1 MLNIIRVF
9 VSDAKRLYTNV
20 VAVVVII
27 GLSVIPSLYAWFN
40 ILSNWAPYEK
50 EATSHLSVAVA
61 SDDMGCDLDGVELN
75 VGSIIIDN
83 LKGNDSI
90 NWVFL
95 DDSHEA
101 ISQVESGKSYAAL
114 IIDENFSEDMLSFL
128 GGDVK
133 HPTIIYYEN
142 EKKNA
147 IAPKITS
154 KVKTTVQEEVNKA
167 FVNTMASSLLT
178 ASNYV
183 ITEDGNAAGGI
194 TGVAITKLNRLNTDV
209 KTIITLLDSYISI
222 MDASESLMEA
232 AAGVSSELDAIE
244 ENSRAMMEAA
254 DSSLSASVVSTNAV
268 SQVVIAG
275 FETSDKQLEN
285 TQILVREMIS
295 QVEKSGE
302 FTDTMASGLSLALSS
317 AQTTYQT
324 AQDRVKDPN
333 GVLYSVYTSNASTL
347 DPQLEAV
354 NNNLNNLIGD
364 ASALQESGN
373 ITAEDAKVALK
384 AIEDNIGSARNTMT
398 SLKMGYQNSVSPSIN
413 STMTQIGNSLNEV
426 RTLLKFSG
434 SGVDQLAGI
443 LGSYPDVMSMGKDNL
458 IETRD
463 SVVKMQEELQ
473 KIIDDMEA
481 VGENEQYQ
489 MLLQLLETDPEIIAD
504 FVSSPIDINQQNIY
518 EIENN
523 GSATAPFYIILSTWV
538 GALILVAI
546 VHTKV
551 KSVTGVEHLTTAQ
564 EFFGRYLVFYLI
576 GQLQTFITVM
586 GALYFTGIQ
595 CQHKFLFWLACSFT
609 SFTFTLFL
617 YALTYAFEAVGEAI
631 AVVLMVLQV
640 AGSGGTFP
648 VEVLPK
654 IYQVMYEYMPFA
666 YGMNAVREC
675 IAGMYQMDYWKYM
688 SGLLLYIGLAL
699 VIGLVISVPC
709 KKMNVMIKES
719 TEKTDLL
726 I

>member
-50 EATSHLSVAVA
+50 EATGQLSVAVA
-61 SDDMGCDLDGVELN
+61 SDDVGCDLDGVELN
-75 VGSIIIDN
+75 VGQKIIDN
-83 LKGNDSI
+83 LKENDSI

-101 ISQVESGKSYAAL
+101 ISQVESGECYAAL
-114 IIDENFSEDMLSFL
+114 VISTDFSENMLSFL
-128 GGDVK
+128 GGKVE
-133 HPTIIYYEN
+133 HPKIIYYEN

-147 IAPKITS
+147 IAPKITG
-154 KVKTTVQEEVNKA
+154 KVKTAIQEEVNKA
-167 FVNTMASSLLT
+167 FVNTLASSLLT
-178 ASNYV
+178 ASNAMINGDE
-183 ITEDGNAAGGI
+183 ITTEGI
-194 TGVAITKLNRLNTDV
+194 TTGALSKLYRLNNDL
-209 KTIITLLDSYISI
+209 KTIVTLLNSYIS
-222 MDASESLMEA
+222 MLEASESLMEA
-232 AAGVSSELDAIE
+232 ASDVSVQLDAIE
-244 ENSRAMMEAA
+244 ENSRALMEAA
-254 DSSLSASVVSTNAV
+254 DSSLTSGTASLDATSQTVILAYDTADQGLAVTQSAVNTMIETLKRGGTLSSDAAGEIQKGITIAQDVYTAATETARTAGNENTKAAV
-268 SQVVIAG
+268 ATCDADFDTLMTDAATLGAAG
-275 FETSDKQLEN
+275 DTTVADAKATLEN
-285 TQILVREMIS
+285 INANIQKARNNIATL
-295 QVEKSGE
+295 KS
-302 FTDTMASGLSLALSS
+302 SY
-317 AQTTYQT
+317 QTT
-324 AQDRVKDPN
+324 
-333 GVLYSVYTSNASTL
+333 
-347 DPQLEAV
+347 
-354 NNNLNNLIGD
+354 
-364 ASALQESGN
+364 
-373 ITAEDAKVALK
+373 
-384 AIEDNIGSARNTMT
+384 
-398 SLKMGYQNSVSPSIN
+398 VSPSVDN
-413 STMTQIGNSLNEV
+413 TVNQIGNTLSEV
-426 RTLLKFSG
+426 RSLLKYSG

-443 LGSYPDVMSMGKDNL
+443 LGSYPDMMSMGKDNL
-458 IETRD
+458 IATRD
-463 SVVKMQEELQ
+463 SVLEMQKELQ
-473 KIIDDMEA
+473 KLIDDMEA

-489 MLLQLLETDPEIIAD
+489 MLLQLLETDPAIISD

-518 EIENN
+518 SIENN
-523 GSATAPFYIILSTWV
+523 GSATAPFYIILSIWV

-551 KSVTGVEHLTTAQ
+551 KSVPGVENLSTAE

-576 GQLQTFITVM
+576 GQLQTLITVL

-617 YALTYAFEAVGEAI
+617 YALTYAFEAVGEAV

-654 IYQVMYEYMPFA
+654 IYQVMYNYMPFA

-675 IAGMYQMDYWKYM
+675 IAGMYKYDYWKYM
-688 SGLLLYIGLAL
+688 SGLLIYIALAL
-699 VIGLVISVPC
+699 VIGLVISRPC
-709 KKMNVMIKES
+709 KRLNEKIKES

>member
-61 SDDMGCDLDGVELN
+61 SDDAGCDLDGVELN

-101 ISQVESGKSYAAL
+101 ISQVESGKCYAAL
-114 IIDENFSEDMLSFL
+114 VIDQDFSEDMLSFL
-128 GGDVK
+128 GGNVK
-133 HPTIIYYEN
+133 HPTIVYYEN

-147 IAPKITS
+147 IAPKITG

-183 ITEDGNAAGGI
+183 IKEDGNATNGI
-194 TGVAITKLNRLNTDV
+194 TGVAITKLHRLNTDV
-209 KTIITLLDSYISI
+209 KTIISLLDSYISI

-232 AAGVSSELDAIE
+232 ASEVSGELDAIE

-254 DSSLSASVVSTNAV
+254 DSSLSVNATSVNAV
-268 SQVVIAG
+268 SQVVVAG
-275 FETSDKQLEN
+275 FETTDKQLEN
-285 TQILVREMIS
+285 TQILIREMIS
-295 QVEKSGE
+295 QVEKTGE
-302 FTDTMASGLSLALSS
+302 LTETSAAGLQVALSS
-317 AQTTYQT
+317 AQSTFTT
-324 AQDRVKDPN
+324 A
-333 GVLYSVYTSNASTL
+333 TSGLTGFDTEIGN
-347 DPQLEAV
+347 V
-354 NNNLNNLIGD
+354 NNDLNALSGD
-364 ASALQESGN
+364 VTALKDTGAA
-373 ITAEDAKVALK
+373 TAEDAEAALK
-384 AIEDNIGSARNTMT
+384 TIDSNIGTARTSISA
-398 SLKMGYQNSVSPSIN
+398 LKTGYQNSVSPSMDA
-413 STMTQIGNSLNEV
+413 TMTQIGDSLNEV

-443 LGSYPDVMSMGKDNL
+443 IGSYPDVMSMGKDNL
-458 IETRD
+458 ISTRD
-463 SVVKMQEELQ
+463 SVVEMQQELQ
-473 KIIDDMEA
+473 KLIDDMEA

-489 MLLQLLETDPEIIAD
+489 MLLQLLETDPAIIAD
-504 FVSSPIDINQQNIY
+504 FVSSPIDINQKNLY

-523 GSATAPFYIILSTWV
+523 GSATAPFYIILSIWV

-551 KSVTGVEHLTTAQ
+551 KSVSGVEHLTTAQ

-609 SFTFTLFL
+609 SFTFTFFL

-654 IYQVMYEYMPFA
+654 IYQIMYEYMPFA

-675 IAGMYQMDYWKYM
+675 VAGMYRMDYWKYM

-699 VIGLVISVPC
+699 LIGLVISVPC
-709 KKMNVMIKES
+709 KKLNLTIKES

>member
-1 MLNIIRVF
+1 MLNIIRIF
-9 VSDAKRLYTNV
+9 ASDAKRLYTNV

-50 EATSHLSVAVA
+50 EATGHLSVAVA
-61 SDDMGCDLDGVELN
+61 SDDAGCNLDGVELN

-95 DDSHEA
+95 EDSHEA
-101 ISQVESGKSYAAL
+101 ISQVESGECYAAL
-114 IIDENFSEDMLSFL
+114 VIDQDFSEDMLSFL
-128 GGDVK
+128 GGNVK
-133 HPTIIYYEN
+133 HPTIVYYEN

-147 IAPKITS
+147 IAPKITG

-183 ITEDGNAAGGI
+183 ITEDGNASNGI
-194 TGVAITKLNRLNTDV
+194 TGVAVTKLNRLNGDV
-209 KTIITLLDSYISI
+209 LTIISLLDSYISI

-232 AAGVSSELDAIE
+232 AAGVSTELDAIE
-244 ENSRAMMEAA
+244 ENSRAMMAAA
-254 DSSLSASVVSTNAV
+254 DSSLSVNVTSVGAV

-275 FETSDKQLEN
+275 FDTADQQLEN
-285 TQILVREMIS
+285 TQILVNEMIS
-295 QVEKSGE
+295 QVEKTGE
-302 FTDTMASGLSLALSS
+302 YSEAMAEALNVALTSTQNSFDTAVSTIRTDVNYQNDTLDAKIDEVNTMLSS
-317 AQTTYQT
+317 LNANMSSLQN
-324 AQDRVKDPN
+324 AG
-333 GVLYSVYTSNASTL
+333 GV
-347 DPQLEAV
+347 
-354 NNNLNNLIGD
+354 
-364 ASALQESGN
+364 
-373 ITAEDAKVALK
+373 TAEDAAATLKSLSDHISSARTSLAALK
-384 AIEDNIGSARNTMT
+384 S
-398 SLKMGYQNSVSPSIN
+398 GYQNSVSPSIN
-413 STMTQIGNSLNEV
+413 NTLTQIGNSLNEV
-426 RTLLKFSG
+426 RSLLKYSG

-458 IETRD
+458 VETRN
-463 SVVKMQEELQ
+463 SVAEMQAELQ
-473 KIIDDMEA
+473 QIIDDMEA
-481 VGENEQYQ
+481 VDENEQYQ
-489 MLLQLLETDPEIIAD
+489 MLLQLLETDPAIIAD

-523 GSATAPFYIILSTWV
+523 GSATAPFYIILSIWV

-551 KSVTGVEHLTTAQ
+551 KYVPGVEHLTTVQ
-564 EFFGRYLVFYLI
+564 EFFGRYLVFYVI

-595 CQHKFLFWLACSFT
+595 CQHKFLFWLACSFV

-654 IYQVMYEYMPFA
+654 VYQVMYEYMPFA

-675 IAGMYQMDYWKYM
+675 VAGMYQMDYWKYM

-699 VIGLVISVPC
+699 LIGLVISIPC
-709 KKMNVMIKES
+709 KKLNLTIKES

>member
-50 EATSHLSVAVA
+50 EATGQLSVAVA
-61 SDDMGCDLDGVELN
+61 SDDVGCDLDGVELN
-75 VGSIIIDN
+75 VGQKIIDN
-83 LKGNDSI
+83 LKENDSI

-101 ISQVESGKSYAAL
+101 ISQVESGECYAAL
-114 IIDENFSEDMLSFL
+114 VISTDFSENMLSFL
-128 GGDVK
+128 GGKVE
-133 HPTIIYYEN
+133 HPKIIYYEN

-147 IAPKITS
+147 IAPKITG
-154 KVKTTVQEEVNKA
+154 KVKTAIQEEVNKA
-167 FVNTMASSLLT
+167 FVNTLASSLLT
-178 ASNYV
+178 ASNAMINGDE
-183 ITEDGNAAGGI
+183 ITTEGI
-194 TGVAITKLNRLNTDV
+194 TTGALSKLYRLNNDL
-209 KTIITLLDSYISI
+209 KTIVTLLNSYIS
-222 MDASESLMEA
+222 MLEASESLMEA
-232 AAGVSSELDAIE
+232 ASDVSVQLDAIE
-244 ENSRAMMEAA
+244 ENSRALMEAA
-254 DSSLSASVVSTNAV
+254 DSSLTSGTASLNATSQTVILAYDTADQGLAVTQSAVNTMIETLKRGGTLSSDAAGEIQKGITIAQDVYTTATEAARTAGNDATKEAV
-268 SQVVIAG
+268 ATCDADFNTLMTDAATLGAAG
-275 FETSDKQLEN
+275 DTTVADAKATLEN
-285 TQILVREMIS
+285 INANIQKARNNIATL
-295 QVEKSGE
+295 KS
-302 FTDTMASGLSLALSS
+302 SY
-317 AQTTYQT
+317 QTT
-324 AQDRVKDPN
+324 
-333 GVLYSVYTSNASTL
+333 
-347 DPQLEAV
+347 
-354 NNNLNNLIGD
+354 
-364 ASALQESGN
+364 
-373 ITAEDAKVALK
+373 
-384 AIEDNIGSARNTMT
+384 
-398 SLKMGYQNSVSPSIN
+398 VSPSVDN
-413 STMTQIGNSLNEV
+413 TVNQIGNTLSEV
-426 RTLLKFSG
+426 RSLLKYSG

-443 LGSYPDVMSMGKDNL
+443 LGSYPDMMSMGKDNL
-458 IETRD
+458 IATRD
-463 SVVKMQEELQ
+463 SVLEMQKELQ
-473 KIIDDMEA
+473 KLIDDMEA

-489 MLLQLLETDPEIIAD
+489 MLLQLLETDPAIISD

-518 EIENN
+518 SIENN

-551 KSVTGVEHLTTAQ
+551 KSVPGAENLSTAE
-564 EFFGRYLVFYLI
+564 EFFGRYVVFYII
-576 GQLQTFITVM
+576 GQLQTLITVL

-617 YALTYAFEAVGEAI
+617 YALTYAFEAVGEAV

-654 IYQVMYEYMPFA
+654 IYQLMYNYMPFA

-675 IAGMYQMDYWKYM
+675 IAGMYKYDYWKYM
-688 SGLLLYIGLAL
+688 SGLLIYIALAL
-699 VIGLVISVPC
+699 VIGLVISRPC
-709 KKMNVMIKES
+709 KRLNEKIKES

>member
-50 EATSHLSVAVA
+50 EATGQLSVAVA
-61 SDDMGCDLDGVELN
+61 SDDVGCDLDGVELN
-75 VGSIIIDN
+75 VGQKIIDN
-83 LKGNDSI
+83 LKENDSI

-101 ISQVESGKSYAAL
+101 ISQVESGECYAAL
-114 IIDENFSEDMLSFL
+114 VISTDFSENMLSFL
-128 GGDVK
+128 GGKVE
-133 HPTIIYYEN
+133 HPKIIYYEN

-147 IAPKITS
+147 IAPKITG
-154 KVKTTVQEEVNKA
+154 KVKTAIQEEVNKA

-178 ASNYV
+178 ASNAMINGDE
-183 ITEDGNAAGGI
+183 ITTEGI
-194 TGVAITKLNRLNTDV
+194 TTGALSKLYRLNNDL
-209 KTIITLLDSYISI
+209 KTIVTLLNSYIS
-222 MDASESLMEA
+222 MLEASESLMEA
-232 AAGVSSELDAIE
+232 ASDVSVQLDAIE
-244 ENSRAMMEAA
+244 ENSRALMEAA
-254 DSSLSASVVSTNAV
+254 DSSLTSGTASLDATSQTVILAYNTADQGLAVTQSAVNTMIETLKRGGTLSSDAAGEIQKGITIAQDVYTAATDTARTVGNDDTKAAV
-268 SQVVIAG
+268 ATCDADFNTLMTDAATLGAAG
-275 FETSDKQLEN
+275 DTTVADAKATLEN
-285 TQILVREMIS
+285 INANIQKARNNIATL
-295 QVEKSGE
+295 KS
-302 FTDTMASGLSLALSS
+302 SY
-317 AQTTYQT
+317 QTT
-324 AQDRVKDPN
+324 
-333 GVLYSVYTSNASTL
+333 
-347 DPQLEAV
+347 
-354 NNNLNNLIGD
+354 
-364 ASALQESGN
+364 
-373 ITAEDAKVALK
+373 
-384 AIEDNIGSARNTMT
+384 
-398 SLKMGYQNSVSPSIN
+398 VSPSVDN
-413 STMTQIGNSLNEV
+413 TVNQIGNTLSEV
-426 RTLLKFSG
+426 RSLLKYSG

-443 LGSYPDVMSMGKDNL
+443 LGSYPDMMSMGKDNL
-458 IETRD
+458 IATRD
-463 SVVKMQEELQ
+463 SVLEMQKELQ
-473 KIIDDMEA
+473 KLIDDMES

-489 MLLQLLETDPEIIAD
+489 MLLQLLETDPAIISD

-518 EIENN
+518 SIENN

-551 KSVTGVEHLTTAQ
+551 KSIPGVENLSTAE

-576 GQLQTFITVM
+576 GQLQTLITVL

-617 YALTYAFEAVGEAI
+617 YALTYAFEAVGEAV

-648 VEVLPK
+648 VEVLPR
-654 IYQVMYEYMPFA
+654 IYQVMYNYMPFA

-675 IAGMYQMDYWKYM
+675 IAGMYKYDYWKYM
-688 SGLLLYIGLAL
+688 SGLLIYIALAL
-699 VIGLVISVPC
+699 VIGLVISRPC
-709 KKMNVMIKES
+709 KRLNEKIKES